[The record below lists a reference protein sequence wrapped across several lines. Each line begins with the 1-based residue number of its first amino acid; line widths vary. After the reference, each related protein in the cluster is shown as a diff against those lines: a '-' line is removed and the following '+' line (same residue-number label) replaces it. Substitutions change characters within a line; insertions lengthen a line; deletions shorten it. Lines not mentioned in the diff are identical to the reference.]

1 MPATPG
7 DLSLAVG
14 DGTRRMSYVELAAA
28 RGISLPAA
36 RRLVLRHKWPKHTA
50 NDGTVRVS
58 VPLSALEKPRKT
70 AAPRDAASDPTSLA
84 GDPTSDTTTAR
95 ADTRSDPMPD
105 PASDTVSRALD
116 TLRDQLEQ
124 ERHRAERAE
133 EKATALQTELLELRV
148 AERMAERGAAEAA
161 ELRQRLDEA
170 ATAAR
175 LARAELDGLRA
186 ELDARRTWGLRRR
199 LRWALGPRR

>member
-58 VPLSALEKPRKT
+58 MDLRLHQRSELSKRELQDGWSKP
-70 AAPRDAASDPTSLA
+70 P
-84 GDPTSDTTTAR
+84 
-95 ADTRSDPMPD
+95 
-105 PASDTVSRALD
+105 
-116 TLRDQLEQ
+116 
-124 ERHRAERAE
+124 
-133 EKATALQTELLELRV
+133 
-148 AERMAERGAAEAA
+148 
-161 ELRQRLDEA
+161 
-170 ATAAR
+170 
-175 LARAELDGLRA
+175 
-186 ELDARRTWGLRRR
+186 
-199 LRWALGPRR
+199 